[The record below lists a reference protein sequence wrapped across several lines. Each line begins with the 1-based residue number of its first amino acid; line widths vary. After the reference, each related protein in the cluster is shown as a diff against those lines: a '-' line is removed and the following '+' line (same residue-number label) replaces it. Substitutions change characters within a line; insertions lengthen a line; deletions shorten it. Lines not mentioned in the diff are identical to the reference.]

1 MRRMWFLGIFV
12 ANFAKERWKVERAD
26 SQCNNAYPSF
36 IVRLSFVIGSFIL
49 RDSCMVLGGVL
60 LIEWFDYQGIWV
72 EG

>member
-1 MRRMWFLGIFV
+1 MVFGDFCCEFCKRKGGD
-12 ANFAKERWKVERAD
+12 ERAD
-26 SQCNNAYPSF
+26 SQYNNAYTSF